1 MIEVRELRVDY
12 DEVCAVQDLNLSIP
26 AGEIYGL
33 IGPNGAG
40 KTTTLRALVG
50 LLEPTYGEVLLNGK
64 DVSTNREEAVTNVGF
79 MPDFS
84 PIYEDLTVYEF
95 LDLFASSYNIPI
107 DDRWKTIHRYID
119 MVELTEKCD
128 AMTKGLSRGMKQ
140 RLMLAKTLLPDPQI
154 ILLDEPASGMDP
166 HARVL
171 LKNILKEQRE
181 AGKVIVISS
190 HILPELSEF
199 CTSMGI
205 MERGRMVESGRVDEI
220 VAKMFGGAHYGVE
233 VVGHPEACANVL
245 AEDVR
250 VSGTQQTGNA
260 FRFAFSGDD
269 AAASELLASI
279 VTAGAKVIQFGRAQE
294 SLEDIFFQIGAKEVM

>member
-95 LDLFASSYNIPI
+95 LDLFASSYLIPI
-107 DDRWKTIHRYID
+107 AERWKTIHRYLD
-119 MVELTEKCD
+119 MVELSEKCD

-220 VAKMFGGAHYGVE
+220 VAKIFGGAHYSVE
-233 VVGHPEACANVL
+233 VIGQPEACAKAL
-245 AEDVR
+245 AADVR
-250 VSGTQQTGNA
+250 VSGLEQTANA

-269 AAASELLASI
+269 TAASELLTAIIS
-279 VTAGAKVIQFGRAQE
+279 AGAKVIQFGRSQE
-294 SLEDIFFQIGAKEVM
+294 NLEDIFFQVGAKEVM